1 MLRCSSAG
9 YGFKDIPMTEALA
22 DVLLCTVNKLFQKT
36 LVLGSKYN
44 FEQAQNTGVILDCL
58 SAFSD

>member
-1 MLRCSSAG
+1 
-9 YGFKDIPMTEALA
+9 MTEALA
-22 DVLLCTVNKLFQKT
+22 DVLLCTVIKLFEKT

-44 FEQAQNTGVILDCL
+44 FEQAQNAGVILDCL